1 MGEKHQFLQRV
12 RIVDP
17 AAQVDQQD
25 QVNPAAQ
32 VDQVIP
38 AAQVDQVDQV
48 IPAAQVMRVLLPTQ
62 VHLVDQV
69 IKLLDLQ
76 TLLKKFLMEV
86 RNQREDD
93 LGEVLKMQVVDAD
106 SKCRFNESYDGT

>member
-25 QVNPAAQ
+25 QAARL
-32 VDQVIP
+32 
-38 AAQVDQVDQV
+38 
-48 IPAAQVMRVLLPTQ
+48 MRVVLATQ

-76 TLLKKFLMEV
+76 TLLKKFLMEM

-106 SKCRFNESYDGT
+106 SKCRFNESYDGTDSKNICILWCEMTRDTARGFYI